1 MSGTWLDPH
10 GVKQCD
16 VPGPNPAVSCSGIAG
31 LVRETAAQRCKS
43 SGALKLKPQRAT
55 FQCPLMLDKI
65 STVCAGRSLEAFL
78 APLPEPGRLLQITFP
93 PSLWICEDQEQKQ
106 LSGCLSLAGHLS
118 LLVEHIYDSA
128 YCSAND
134 MADATVILGLN
145 LGRAACAQ
153 GCV

>member
-55 FQCPLMLDKI
+55 FQCVLMLDKI

-106 LSGCLSLAGHLS
+106 LSGCLFLAGRLPLS
-118 LLVEHIYDSA
+118 VEHIHDSA
-128 YCSAND
+128 HCSTNA
-134 MADATVILGLN
+134 MADATLILGLF
-145 LGRAACAQ
+145 LSRAACAL

>member
-16 VPGPNPAVSCSGIAG
+16 VPGPNPAVSCSCVAG
-31 LVRETAAQRCKS
+31 LVRETAAQRWKS
-43 SGALKLKPQRAT
+43 SGAMKLKPQRAT
-55 FQCPLMLDKI
+55 LQCLLMTLLIKI
-65 STVCAGRSLEAFL
+65 FAICAGRSLEAFL

-106 LSGCLSLAGHLS
+106 LSGCLSLAGHLL
-118 LLVEHIYDSA
+118 LLVEHIYDNA
-128 YCSAND
+128 LCSAND
-134 MADATVILGLN
+134 MADATMIWGLN
-145 LGRAACAQ
+145 LSRAQ